1 MNERQI
7 ANLTLCYE
15 IGLSDI
21 WKADFFIVSMLDFF
35 RLFCHIVILCSR
47 NFAALNR

>member
-1 MNERQI
+1 MNVRQI

-21 WKADFFIVSMLDFF
+21 WKADFLLSP
-35 RLFCHIVILCSR
+35 C
-47 NFAALNR
+47 

>member
-1 MNERQI
+1 MNEYQI

-21 WKADFFIVSMLDFF
+21 WKADLSLSPCQTFSGSFA
-35 RLFCHIVILCSR
+35 ILLSYAPVTLQR
-47 NFAALNR
+47 